1 MGRRYALRDDQWH
14 VIRDMLPARVD
25 TVGWAIRDTRVF
37 VDFVLYRYRAGIA
50 WRDLQERFGGWKNLH
65 KRFSS
70 WTQSSIWQA
79 VFVHACDLEDANVVL
94 VDMGLDADARVLEPL
109 AIVDKI
115 AVISP
120 KRIRT
125 RQRSYDKHPYG
136 ARHLVEDFFAG
147 IKQFR
152 AVATRYD

>member
-1 MGRRYALRDDQWH
+1 M
-14 VIRDMLPARVD
+14 
-25 TVGWAIRDTRVF
+25 
-37 VDFVLYRYRAGIA
+37 
-50 WRDLQERFGGWKNLH
+50 
-65 KRFSS
+65 
-70 WTQSSIWQA
+70 
-79 VFVHACDLEDANVVL
+79 L
-94 VDMGLDADARVLEPL
+94 VDMGHDADARVLEPL